1 VATRLV
7 SRFNCSVTSFLAISN
22 SIITGAS
29 YYGRSGVPLPAIS
42 EKTMTAKM
50 VNAWM
55 LVIEDD
61 PAGTDY
67 NSPNSCYQRLIK
79 DNIYRCVDLLYLGF
93 AETVPTSAKT
103 VPAGDGSSYTIQISS
118 GDDHRSGLTNQDYM
132 NYIMRDAKKS
142 NPKIKIAVMLGY
154 VNRNWLSQIFPDPAK
169 PDAAS
174 ADKFAANLMSY
185 LKHYGLD
192 GFDIDWEYPI
202 ASYTTQDQ
210 IRLLIDAI
218 GAQFKRQTD
227 KHYYLTLSP
236 DSKGNLDA
244 DAVNRNVDFLNLQL
258 YSGHTYLDDF
268 KGINPGLFA
277 YGAKFEANG
286 SSTEWGEGH
295 QTAQQAYD
303 ENEAKYKYSI
313 FTQWRLNSQNFGFEL
328 ANQQKLYALVFP
340 K

>member
-1 VATRLV
+1 VVATEQVWPRG
-7 SRFNCSVTSFLAISN
+7 I
-22 SIITGAS
+22 
-29 YYGRSGVPLPAIS
+29 PLPVQTIL

-61 PAGTDY
+61 PAGTNY
-67 NSPNSCYQRLIK
+67 NSPDSCYQRLIK
-79 DNIYRCVDLLYLGF
+79 DNIYRAVDLLYLGV

-118 GDDHRSGLTNQDYM
+118 ADDHRNGLTNQDYM

-142 NPKIKIAVMLGY
+142 NPKIKIAIMLDYG
-154 VNRNWLSQIFPDPAK
+154 NPNALSQIFPDPAN
-169 PDAAS
+169 PAAAS

-192 GFDIDWEYPI
+192 GFDLDWESPI
-202 ASYTTQDQ
+202 CDDTTQAQ
-210 IRLLIDAI
+210 FRLLIDAI

-236 DSKGNLDA
+236 ASPGNLDVG
-244 DAVNRNVDFLNLQL
+244 AVNRNVDFLNLQL
-258 YSGHTYLDDF
+258 YSGFTSPGDYN
-268 KGINPGLFA
+268 GVNPGLFA
-277 YGAKFEANG
+277 YGAKFEADQP
-286 SSTEWGEGH
+286 STEWGEGH
-295 QTAQQAYD
+295 QTARQAYD
-303 ENEAKYKYSI
+303 DNQANYKYSI
-313 FTQWRLNSQNFGFEL
+313 FTQYRLNSQNFGFEQK
-328 ANQQKLYALVFP
+328 NQKELYALVFP